1 MSKEPPVT
9 RTQRWLVGVAVVG
22 AAAGA
27 AAVTLFWL
35 VLTRPVAV
43 AAMFDGVL

>member
-1 MSKEPPVT
+1 
-9 RTQRWLVGVAVVG
+9 LVGEAVVEAG
-22 AAAGA
+22 GA